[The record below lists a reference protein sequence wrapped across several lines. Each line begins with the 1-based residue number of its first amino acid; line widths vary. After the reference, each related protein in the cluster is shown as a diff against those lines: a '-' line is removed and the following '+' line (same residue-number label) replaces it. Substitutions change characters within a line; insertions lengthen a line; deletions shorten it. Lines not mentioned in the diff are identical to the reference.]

1 MDPSI
6 ANDVFCKKNYS
17 FYVTKKLVG
26 RVERDYDRKS
36 GVGEGIHLAAAA
48 AERGEEE
55 DKKVGLQLVG
65 GSWSAAAA
73 AAVKIRSG
81 VCGVYGENSFRQR
94 RRGTGDFFCGLFGF
108 QARDLHGFLK
118 PNSRTQET

>member
-1 MDPSI
+1 MQPRPQ
-6 ANDVFCKKNYS
+6 KEGKRR
-17 FYVTKKLVG
+17 TKKLV
-26 RVERDYDRKS
+26 YS
-36 GVGEGIHLAAAA
+36 WWC
-48 AERGEEE
+48 
-55 DKKVGLQLVG
+55 
-65 GSWSAAAA
+65 SWSAAAA